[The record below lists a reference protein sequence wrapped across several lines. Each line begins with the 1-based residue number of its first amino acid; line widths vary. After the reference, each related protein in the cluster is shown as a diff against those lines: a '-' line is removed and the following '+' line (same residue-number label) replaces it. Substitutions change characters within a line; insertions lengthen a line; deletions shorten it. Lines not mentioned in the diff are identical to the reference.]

1 MYLVA
6 RLALQNLALKTTRRI
21 SIGSGIFSHLKDI
34 KFRSSL
40 SRLNWNKASIA
51 KTTIWRS
58 ERRTCSIHATSSIQG
73 YLQYILMEFLARSLR
88 DQSVALIHQRKFRA
102 LETWSGYIFTATAM
116 PPPHTRDSRL
126 LLHQVSTALRYCRT
140 ERIAKRGSDTLL
152 SRNLYFGFETMLQG
166 HKNCLDGE

>member
-1 MYLVA
+1 MYPVA
-6 RLALQNLALKTTRRI
+6 RLPLQNLARRNTQRV
-21 SIGSGIFSHLKDI
+21 STGSGIFSHPKAI
-34 KFRSSL
+34 KFISSL
-40 SRLNWNKASIA
+40 SRLNWNKANIA
-51 KTTIWRS
+51 KTTTWRS
-58 ERRTCSIHATSSIQG
+58 ERRTPGTQTIHSKFK
-73 YLQYILMEFLARSLR
+73 EFLARSLR
-88 DQSVALIHQRKFRA
+88 DQSVALIHRGKFTA

-140 ERIAKRGSDTLL
+140 ERIAKRGCDTLL

>member
-58 ERRTCSIHATSSIQG
+58 ERRTSSTQA
-73 YLQYILMEFLARSLR
+73 YFQYILMEFLARSLR

-126 LLHQVSTALRYCRT
+126 LLHQVSTALRYRRT
-140 ERIAKRGSDTLL
+140 ERIAKRGCDTLL

>member
-58 ERRTCSIHATSSIQG
+58 ERRTSSIQAF
-73 YLQYILMEFLARSLR
+73 QYKLKALLAWSLR
-88 DQSVALIHQRKFRA
+88 DQSVVLIHQRKFRA

-140 ERIAKRGSDTLL
+140 ERIAKRGCDTLL

>member
-21 SIGSGIFSHLKDI
+21 SIGTGIFSHLKDI

-51 KTTIWRS
+51 KTTTWRS
-58 ERRTCSIHATSSIQG
+58 ERRTSGNQTIQ
-73 YLQYILMEFLARSLR
+73 YEFKALLARSLR
-88 DQSVALIHQRKFRA
+88 DQCVALIHRGKFTA
-102 LETWSGYIFTATAM
+102 LETWSGYIFTAIAM
-116 PPPHTRDSRL
+116 PPPHTRDSML

-140 ERIAKRGSDTLL
+140 ERIAKRGCDTLL
-152 SRNLYFGFETMLQG
+152 SRNLHLGFETMLQG
-166 HKNCLDGE
+166 HKNCPDGE